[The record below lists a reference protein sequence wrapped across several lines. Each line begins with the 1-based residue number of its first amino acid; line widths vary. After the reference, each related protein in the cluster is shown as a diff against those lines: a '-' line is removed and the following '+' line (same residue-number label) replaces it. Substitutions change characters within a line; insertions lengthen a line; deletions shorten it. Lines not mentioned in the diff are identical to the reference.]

1 MQGCPTSFD
10 RLIGRAKTL
19 ELAYGCPDVAPE
31 EGEWKLVGL
40 PTSATWDMNPETL
53 TSDAD
58 DGGFT
63 ATMIASLDPTYSIEG
78 EVRVNDRTDEFGI
91 QQFTKYIVDEVR
103 ARRQPTVWMRFHW
116 GDYYHIGYMV
126 ASGLS
131 DGGGVKEIVTYSL
144 ELKLNDGT
152 TFQIIEADA
161 EIPVTGVSLT
171 PTTSS
176 IAAGAS
182 TTFAVTVAPADA
194 DNKQFTVTSSVPAR
208 ATAAFAGNTVTV
220 SAPSGAT
227 AGTAVITVKTIDGE
241 FTATHTVTVTV

>member
-19 ELAYGCPDVAPE
+19 ELAYGCPDVVPA

-40 PTSATWDMNPETL
+40 PTSATWDFNPETL

-78 EVRVNDRTDEFGI
+78 EVRVKDRTDEFGI
-91 QQFTKYIVDEVR
+91 QEFVKYIVDEVM
-103 ARRQPTVWMRFHW
+103 ARRQPAVWMRFHW

-126 ASGLS
+126 PSGTS

-144 ELKLNDGT
+144 EFKINVGT
-152 TFQIIEADA
+152 TFQLTQADTD
-161 EIPVTGVSLT
+161 IPVTGVSLT

-176 IAAGAS
+176 VAAGAS
-182 TTFAVTVAPADA
+182 TTFTVTVAPADA
-194 DNKQFTVTSSVPAR
+194 DNKLFTVTSSVPSR

-227 AGTAVITVKTIDGE
+227 AGTAIITVKSVDGE

>member
-19 ELAYGCPDVAPE
+19 ELAYGCPDVVPGE
-31 EGEWKLVGL
+31 DEWKLVGL
-40 PTSATWDMNPETL
+40 PTSATWDFNPETL

-63 ATMIASLDPTYSIEG
+63 ATMIASLDPTYSLDG

-126 ASGLS
+126 ASGMS

-152 TFQIIEADA
+152 TFQIIEAEAD
-161 EIPVTGVSLT
+161 IPVTGVSLT

-182 TTFAVTVAPADA
+182 TTFTVTVAPADA
-194 DNKQFTVTSSVPAR
+194 DNKLFTVTSSVPAR

-227 AGTAVITVKTIDGE
+227 AGTAVITVKTIDGD
-241 FTATHTVTVTV
+241 FTATHTVTVTA